1 MACCLTVPSHYQNNQ
16 CSYLICDG
24 PWNLVEN
31 NSTVSLQVTILHSE
45 FEKCTFKVTT
55 IYPRGQWLDS
65 EKKIIV
71 IVHLPDTKT
80 MTKHNSDVKMDA
92 DQRKHQSSASLPF
105 VRGIHRWPVNSPH
118 KRQVTR
124 KFSIDDVIMMFL
136 ATITPIT
143 EHYYLSIPPV
153 SATVY
158 FKSTLLTF
166 TRVVGVFAIE
176 ISLKRCCCSFSH
188 L

>member
-55 IYPRGQWLDS
+55 IYPRGQWLDL

-124 KFSIDDVIMMFL
+124 KFSIWWRHHDVPRHYHTYHGALLFVHSTRLGNCLFQIN
-136 ATITPIT
+136 ATYVHTSGECFCHWNFT
-143 EHYYLSIPPV
+143 Q
-153 SATVY
+153 
-158 FKSTLLTF
+158 KMLL
-166 TRVVGVFAIE
+166 
-176 ISLKRCCCSFSH
+176 
-188 L
+188 